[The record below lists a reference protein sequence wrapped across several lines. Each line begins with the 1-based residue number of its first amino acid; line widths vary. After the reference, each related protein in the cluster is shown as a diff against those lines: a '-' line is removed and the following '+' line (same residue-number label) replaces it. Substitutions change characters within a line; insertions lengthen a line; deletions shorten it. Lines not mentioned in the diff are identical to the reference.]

1 MRGIRQVPAAKE
13 VFDMAAAIDTLFG
26 VGEGRLMMRGIESLI
41 DQPHRSVANPG
52 GTRKVVYLSGVPGN
66 LLTNYTP
73 YFAGFHARM
82 AWRQAGHSSQPLK
95 YLVSIGRRFTDVSF
109 VITLLTLHDILK
121 KTHTT
126 VWFVGAV
133 GGRAMARR
141 SSIYQALGKS
151 PAGP

>member
-1 MRGIRQVPAAKE
+1 MRGIGQVPVAKE

-41 DQPHRSVANPG
+41 GQPRPSVANPG
-52 GTRKVVYLSGVPGN
+52 GTRKAVYLSGVPGS
-66 LLTNYTP
+66 LLKNYTT
-73 YFAGFHARM
+73 YFAGFHARL

-95 YLVSIGRRFTDVSF
+95 YLVSVGRRNADVSF
-109 VITLLTLHDILK
+109 VITLLTLHDIL

>member
-1 MRGIRQVPAAKE
+1 MLRTE
-13 VFDMAAAIDTLFG
+13 
-26 VGEGRLMMRGIESLI
+26 
-41 DQPHRSVANPG
+41 RSV
-52 GTRKVVYLSGVPGN
+52 LGN
-66 LLTNYTP
+66 FLKTYTT
-73 YFAGFHARM
+73 YFVGFHARL

-95 YLVSIGRRFTDVSF
+95 YLVSVGRRNADVSF
-109 VITLLTLHDILK
+109 VITLLTLHDIL